1 MHFDVL
7 IIGGGLSGLGA
18 GIRLSHFGKR
28 VAVFERHAIPGGMN
42 GFYFRDGH
50 CIDAGLHAMTNI
62 AADGDRSAPLNLLL
76 RQLRIKRSELDIV
89 PQGHSLISFPSAK
102 LVLDNSL
109 DSLKSQI
116 AERFPDEIGGFQ
128 AVCDFVDSN
137 AYSWKIPP
145 RESTRRFLES
155 HIESP
160 LLRDMLLFPAMYYGS
175 ATPDDMDLQLFCN
188 LFRGIYVEGLGRP
201 RHGMRPFIQ
210 RLVGRLRENGGELF
224 LANGISR
231 INNGVEG
238 VSSVIDDRGV
248 EHTADAYISSIGA
261 AETAAIC
268 SAPVPPLQA
277 AQNAEMAFIEGKFAL
292 AKPPAELGI
301 DASVIFMNRA
311 DDFQFRPSTGLFDTR
326 SSLLCM
332 PGNFPLCDDA
342 FSANSI
348 KISLIASPTLWF
360 NLDDDSYLKAKDDAR
375 EAMVALL
382 ESLASEIRPNIIS
395 CDLFTPKTIRR
406 FTGHRNG
413 AIYGSPTKFTDSLTG
428 CPNLFLCGTDQ
439 GLYGIVGALISGN
452 VLANYL
458 SR

>member
-1 MHFDVL
+1 MHFDVI

-18 GIRLSHFGKR
+18 GIRLSHLGKH

-50 CIDAGLHAMTNI
+50 SIDAGLHAMTNI
-62 AADGDRSAPLNLLL
+62 AADGDRSAPLNLLF
-76 RQLRIKRSELDIV
+76 RQLRIKRSEVDIV

-116 AERFPDEIGGFQ
+116 AEHFPDEISGFQ
-128 AVCDFVDSN
+128 SICDFVDAN
-137 AYSWKIPP
+137 AYSQKIPP
-145 RESTRRFLES
+145 RESTRRYLES
-155 HIESP
+155 HIKSP

-175 ATPDDMDLQLFCN
+175 ATPDDMDLQVFCN

-210 RLVGRLRENGGELF
+210 RLVARLHENGGDLF

-231 INNGVEG
+231 INNNADG
-238 VSSVIDDRGV
+238 VSSVIDDKGV

-261 AETAAIC
+261 VETSTIC
-268 SAPVPPLQA
+268 STPVPLLQA
-277 AQNAEMAFIEGKFAL
+277 AQNGEMAFIEGKFAL
-292 AKPPAELGI
+292 AKPPSELGI
-301 DASVIFMNRA
+301 DASVIFLNRA
-311 DDFQFRPSTGLFDTR
+311 DDFQYRPSTGLFDTR

-332 PGNFPLCDDA
+332 PGNFSLCEDA

-348 KISLIASPTLWF
+348 KISFIASPTLWF
-360 NLDDDSYLKAKDDAR
+360 DLDDNSYLKAKNDAI
-375 EAMVALL
+375 EAMTVVL
-382 ESLASEIRPNIIS
+382 ESLAPEIRQNIIS

-413 AIYGSPTKFTDSLTG
+413 VIYGSPTKFTDSRTG